1 MPALRIWINR
11 TYATF
16 HHQIRMLEENP
27 DHRAVHVVATHR
39 DPDSPV
45 LAAAAEAYPELD
57 GLGDDYVEAA
67 LAFCTRH
74 AIDVLWP
81 TWQAEAIAARR
92 GDFEALGVRVL
103 TSPPE
108 AIRLFEDKAAA
119 YAAAARLGVPV
130 PEHHVATTAAEF
142 EAAYGT
148 MVGNGHAEICMK
160 PVTGVGA
167 AGFWIISTEPPSLGD
182 LYAAPRRRMPLAQL
196 RGLIQQCDTFAPLM
210 VMPVL
215 PGGEYSVD
223 TLSHDGKVGRT
234 VPRFKSPTSRRVLLD
249 AHPELEAYTRLLV
262 EEHGLSYLSN
272 VQFRLDEHGRPFL
285 LEVNT
290 RASGGLF
297 QSCLAGGNL
306 VWPAV
311 RSALEGYL
319 DPAWL
324 TEPSYPVALTTFATA
339 TRLDARSAGQSAA
352 HSPAHSSGLP
362 QIGDR
367 EHQPL
372 ERVGRVPRGP
382 LHLGIGTG
390 HRTDRLSDAVR
401 GPAA

>member
-1 MPALRIWINR
+1 MSPLLPLRVWINR
-11 TYATF
+11 TYATYA
-16 HHQIRMLEENP
+16 HLIPMLVDNP
-27 DHRAVHVVATHR
+27 DRRPVHVVATHR

-45 LAAAAEAYPELD
+45 LGAASEAHAELEGA
-57 GLGDDYVEAA
+57 GDDYVDAA
-67 LAFCTRH
+67 LDFCVRH

-81 TWQAEAIAARR
+81 TWQAQAIAARR
-92 GDFEALGVRVL
+92 GDFESHGVRVL
-103 TSPPE
+103 TSPAE
-108 AIRLFEDKAAA
+108 AIGLFEDKAAA

-142 EAAYGT
+142 ETAYGT
-148 MVGNGHAEICMK
+148 LVGNGHAEVCLK

-167 AGFWIISTEPPSLGD
+167 AGFWIVSTEPPSLAD

-196 RGLIQQCDTFAPLM
+196 RELVRQSETFAPLL

-223 TLSHDGKVGRT
+223 TLSHDGKVART
-234 VPRFKSPTSRRVLLD
+234 VPRFKSPTTRRVLLD
-249 AHPELEAYTRLLV
+249 AHPDLEWYTRLLV
-262 EEHGLSYLSN
+262 EEHALSYLTN
-272 VQFRLDEHGRPFL
+272 TQFRIDEHGRPFL

-319 DPAWL
+319 DPGWL
-324 TEPSYPVALTTFATA
+324 SEPAFPVSLTTFATA
-339 TRLDARSAGQSAA
+339 SAVGSPASARSAGV
-352 HSPAHSSGLP
+352 P
-362 QIGDR
+362 QVGDR

-372 ERVGRVPRGP
+372 ERVGRIAGGA
-382 LHLGIGTG
+382 LHLGVGAG
-390 HRTDRLSDAVR
+390 DRPDRACDAVR